1 MNKIILASSSIYRQE
16 LLKRLP
22 INFSS
27 ISPNIDETRIN
38 GENFED
44 LARRLSNEKAEAISI
59 KNPSAFVIGSD
70 QTAELNKREVRKPLS
85 IERAFIQLNELS
97 GQTLN
102 FFSGVCLKN
111 AQKNISVDEVVK
123 FSVTYKKLSEKQI
136 KSYLEM
142 EDPSHCVG
150 SIKSEGLGIT
160 LLEEIQCNDPSAVNN
175 FLLEADKKKLK
186 KIKNFIVENP
196 KTARKALKKLN
207 LDESLQDLNIME
219 HSKKS
224 SFKSV
229 EDYLK
234 PVFNGESLGLLSDS
248 GTPCIAD
255 PGAKIV
261 SKAHEFN
268 IKVIPLVGP
277 SSIILSL
284 MASGFNGQNFC
295 FHGYVPIEENKKTNF
310 FKEIQIN
317 IKKKQETQIFIETP
331 YRNNK
336 LLTDIMKIDNDSLK
350 LCVATN
356 LTDTN
361 QTITSKTIKQWHQN
375 KIPDLSKKL
384 CIFLLN

>member
-1 MNKIILASSSIYRQE
+1 MEINTKNHGE
-16 LLKRLP
+16 LFLIP
-22 INFSS
+22 
-27 ISPNIDETRIN
+27 T
-38 GENFED
+38 
-44 LARRLSNEKAEAISI
+44 
-59 KNPSAFVIGSD
+59 
-70 QTAELNKREVRKPLS
+70 S
-85 IERAFIQLNELS
+85 IEQEFN
-97 GQTLN
+97 
-102 FFSGVCLKN
+102 
-111 AQKNISVDEVVK
+111 
-123 FSVTYKKLSEKQI
+123 
-136 KSYLEM
+136 
-142 EDPSHCVG
+142 
-150 SIKSEGLGIT
+150 
-160 LLEEIQCNDPSAVNN
+160 NN

>member
-1 MNKIILASSSIYRQE
+1 MEINTKNYGE
-16 LLKRLP
+16 LFLIP
-22 INFSS
+22 
-27 ISPNIDETRIN
+27 T
-38 GENFED
+38 
-44 LARRLSNEKAEAISI
+44 
-59 KNPSAFVIGSD
+59 
-70 QTAELNKREVRKPLS
+70 S
-85 IERAFIQLNELS
+85 IEQEFN
-97 GQTLN
+97 
-102 FFSGVCLKN
+102 
-111 AQKNISVDEVVK
+111 
-123 FSVTYKKLSEKQI
+123 
-136 KSYLEM
+136 
-142 EDPSHCVG
+142 
-150 SIKSEGLGIT
+150 
-160 LLEEIQCNDPSAVNN
+160 NN

-207 LDESLQDLNIME
+207 LDENLQDLNIME
-219 HSKKS
+219 HSKKF

>member
-1 MNKIILASSSIYRQE
+1 LEINTKNHGE
-16 LLKRLP
+16 LFLIP
-22 INFSS
+22 
-27 ISPNIDETRIN
+27 T
-38 GENFED
+38 
-44 LARRLSNEKAEAISI
+44 
-59 KNPSAFVIGSD
+59 
-70 QTAELNKREVRKPLS
+70 S
-85 IERAFIQLNELS
+85 IEQEFN
-97 GQTLN
+97 
-102 FFSGVCLKN
+102 
-111 AQKNISVDEVVK
+111 
-123 FSVTYKKLSEKQI
+123 
-136 KSYLEM
+136 
-142 EDPSHCVG
+142 
-150 SIKSEGLGIT
+150 
-160 LLEEIQCNDPSAVNN
+160 NN

-207 LDESLQDLNIME
+207 LDENLQDLNIME

-261 SKAHEFN
+261 SKAHELN

-361 QTITSKTIKQWHQN
+361 QTISSKTIKQWHQN

>member
-1 MNKIILASSSIYRQE
+1 MGKNTKNYGE
-16 LLKRLP
+16 LFLIP
-22 INFSS
+22 
-27 ISPNIDETRIN
+27 T
-38 GENFED
+38 
-44 LARRLSNEKAEAISI
+44 
-59 KNPSAFVIGSD
+59 
-70 QTAELNKREVRKPLS
+70 S
-85 IERAFIQLNELS
+85 IEQEFN
-97 GQTLN
+97 
-102 FFSGVCLKN
+102 
-111 AQKNISVDEVVK
+111 
-123 FSVTYKKLSEKQI
+123 
-136 KSYLEM
+136 
-142 EDPSHCVG
+142 
-150 SIKSEGLGIT
+150 
-160 LLEEIQCNDPSAVNN
+160 ND
-175 FLLEADKKKLK
+175 FLLEADRKKLK
-186 KIKNFIVENP
+186 KIKSFIVENS

-207 LDESLQDLNIME
+207 LDESLQDLNVME

-224 SFKSV
+224 SLKSI

-234 PVFNGESLGLLSDS
+234 PIFSGESLGLLSDS

-255 PGAKIV
+255 PGALIV

-317 IKKKQETQIFIETP
+317 IKKKKETQIFIETP

-336 LLTDIMKIDNDSLK
+336 LLTDILKINNESLK

-361 QTITSKTIKQWHQN
+361 QSIVSKTIKQWRQN
-375 KIPDLSKKL
+375 KISDLSKKL
-384 CIFLLN
+384 CVFLLN

>member
-1 MNKIILASSSIYRQE
+1 MEINTKNHGE
-16 LLKRLP
+16 LFLIP
-22 INFSS
+22 
-27 ISPNIDETRIN
+27 T
-38 GENFED
+38 
-44 LARRLSNEKAEAISI
+44 
-59 KNPSAFVIGSD
+59 
-70 QTAELNKREVRKPLS
+70 S
-85 IERAFIQLNELS
+85 IEQEFN
-97 GQTLN
+97 
-102 FFSGVCLKN
+102 
-111 AQKNISVDEVVK
+111 
-123 FSVTYKKLSEKQI
+123 
-136 KSYLEM
+136 
-142 EDPSHCVG
+142 
-150 SIKSEGLGIT
+150 
-160 LLEEIQCNDPSAVNN
+160 NN

-207 LDESLQDLNIME
+207 LDENLQDLNIME

-295 FHGYVPIEENKKTNF
+295 FHGYVPIEENKKINF

>member
-1 MNKIILASSSIYRQE
+1 MEINTKNHGE
-16 LLKRLP
+16 LFLIP
-22 INFSS
+22 
-27 ISPNIDETRIN
+27 T
-38 GENFED
+38 
-44 LARRLSNEKAEAISI
+44 
-59 KNPSAFVIGSD
+59 
-70 QTAELNKREVRKPLS
+70 S
-85 IERAFIQLNELS
+85 IEQEFN
-97 GQTLN
+97 
-102 FFSGVCLKN
+102 
-111 AQKNISVDEVVK
+111 
-123 FSVTYKKLSEKQI
+123 
-136 KSYLEM
+136 
-142 EDPSHCVG
+142 
-150 SIKSEGLGIT
+150 
-160 LLEEIQCNDPSAVNN
+160 NN

-295 FHGYVPIEENKKTNF
+295 FHGYVPIEENKKINF

-361 QTITSKTIKQWHQN
+361 QTIASKTIKQWHQN

>member
-1 MNKIILASSSIYRQE
+1 MEINTKNHGE
-16 LLKRLP
+16 LFLIP
-22 INFSS
+22 
-27 ISPNIDETRIN
+27 T
-38 GENFED
+38 
-44 LARRLSNEKAEAISI
+44 
-59 KNPSAFVIGSD
+59 
-70 QTAELNKREVRKPLS
+70 S
-85 IERAFIQLNELS
+85 IEQEFN
-97 GQTLN
+97 
-102 FFSGVCLKN
+102 
-111 AQKNISVDEVVK
+111 
-123 FSVTYKKLSEKQI
+123 
-136 KSYLEM
+136 
-142 EDPSHCVG
+142 
-150 SIKSEGLGIT
+150 
-160 LLEEIQCNDPSAVNN
+160 NN

-384 CIFLLN
+384 CVFLLN

>member
-1 MNKIILASSSIYRQE
+1 MEINTKNHGE
-16 LLKRLP
+16 LFLIP
-22 INFSS
+22 
-27 ISPNIDETRIN
+27 T
-38 GENFED
+38 
-44 LARRLSNEKAEAISI
+44 
-59 KNPSAFVIGSD
+59 
-70 QTAELNKREVRKPLS
+70 S
-85 IERAFIQLNELS
+85 IEQEFN
-97 GQTLN
+97 
-102 FFSGVCLKN
+102 
-111 AQKNISVDEVVK
+111 
-123 FSVTYKKLSEKQI
+123 
-136 KSYLEM
+136 
-142 EDPSHCVG
+142 
-150 SIKSEGLGIT
+150 
-160 LLEEIQCNDPSAVNN
+160 NN

-224 SFKSV
+224 SFKSI

-295 FHGYVPIEENKKTNF
+295 FHGYVPIEENKKINF

-336 LLTDIMKIDNDSLK
+336 LLTDIMKIDNDSLR

-361 QTITSKTIKQWHQN
+361 QTIASKTIKQWHQN

>member
-1 MNKIILASSSIYRQE
+1 MEINTKNHGE
-16 LLKRLP
+16 LFLIP
-22 INFSS
+22 
-27 ISPNIDETRIN
+27 T
-38 GENFED
+38 
-44 LARRLSNEKAEAISI
+44 
-59 KNPSAFVIGSD
+59 
-70 QTAELNKREVRKPLS
+70 S
-85 IERAFIQLNELS
+85 IEQEFN
-97 GQTLN
+97 
-102 FFSGVCLKN
+102 
-111 AQKNISVDEVVK
+111 
-123 FSVTYKKLSEKQI
+123 
-136 KSYLEM
+136 
-142 EDPSHCVG
+142 
-150 SIKSEGLGIT
+150 
-160 LLEEIQCNDPSAVNN
+160 NN

-219 HSKKS
+219 HSKKF

-375 KIPDLSKKL
+375 KTPDLSKKL